1 MGVNRSVRTESLI
14 KHVRFERL
22 NSLKGRL
29 VLSALLL
36 NLVMLPIIG
45 FTLNNA
51 FQKQLK
57 SAANDELS
65 AYIYSV
71 LAVAEVN
78 NNQLLM
84 PEVLLENQFNVISS
98 GLYALITVPNNQ
110 INKSIRINKEP
121 YLLVWQSNS
130 FSEFNVPKNLPQLAL
145 GKHIFDKI
153 FLDGQP
159 HFVYSLSVRFEQ
171 PESDF
176 PLTLHIVKNQANFQ
190 QQIDQFNNQLW
201 GWLLLLMVVLGIVQL
216 SWLVWTLR
224 PLAKFKQ
231 EIQDVENGEGVNLR
245 AEYPLELRAV
255 ANQLNTLLSTEKSQ
269 RTRYRNALSDLA
281 HSLKT
286 PLAVISSQEELSKT
300 SLDQVSNINKIISR
314 QLKRAQSAAGSSWH
328 LGMKITPVAES
339 LIGALEKVYC
349 EPQINISSDID
360 DKAIFRGDDVDLT
373 ELLGNLLDNAC
384 KAATSAVLLTVM
396 YSDKVLTISVEDDGV
411 GVTEVEKNMI
421 FERGTRADSY
431 EQGHGIGLAIVRDLL
446 ESYGGVLTIER
457 SAVLGGADFS
467 IIFES

>member
-1 MGVNRSVRTESLI
+1 M
-14 KHVRFERL
+14 
-22 NSLKGRL
+22 
-29 VLSALLL
+29 
-36 NLVMLPIIG
+36 
-45 FTLNNA
+45 
-51 FQKQLK
+51 
-57 SAANDELS
+57 
-65 AYIYSV
+65 
-71 LAVAEVN
+71 
-78 NNQLLM
+78 
-84 PEVLLENQFNVISS
+84 
-98 GLYALITVPNNQ
+98 
-110 INKSIRINKEP
+110 
-121 YLLVWQSNS
+121 
-130 FSEFNVPKNLPQLAL
+130 
-145 GKHIFDKI
+145 
-153 FLDGQP
+153 
-159 HFVYSLSVRFEQ
+159 
-171 PESDF
+171 
-176 PLTLHIVKNQANFQ
+176 
-190 QQIDQFNNQLW
+190 
-201 GWLLLLMVVLGIVQL
+201 
-216 SWLVWTLR
+216 
-224 PLAKFKQ
+224 
-231 EIQDVENGEGVNLR
+231 
-245 AEYPLELRAV
+245 
-255 ANQLNTLLSTEKSQ
+255 
-269 RTRYRNALSDLA
+269 A
-281 HSLKT
+281 H
-286 PLAVISSQEELSKT
+286 
-300 SLDQVSNINKIISR
+300 INKIISR